1 LISDAAF
8 SKATPM
14 KNILCFGDS
23 NTWGF
28 DPASMTGS
36 PYPIRF
42 APDVRWTGVL
52 ARELGADFRVIE
64 EGQNGRTTVHED
76 PIMGHRNGSVYLPA
90 CLESHKPLDLVVLML
105 GTNDLKCFLNL
116 TPAEIASGAGVLV
129 KMILQGESGP
139 KARAPKVLLLCP
151 PATGDMSAVPDLAEK
166 FKGADVRSRRFPTYY
181 ENIAAQHGIAYLNTQ
196 DIVAA
201 SPQDG
206 LHLEASEHEKLGKAV
221 ADVVRS
227 VLG

>member
-1 LISDAAF
+1 
-8 SKATPM
+8 M
-14 KNILCFGDS
+14 KTILCFGDS

-36 PYPIRF
+36 PYPVRF
-42 APDVRWTGVL
+42 AHNVRWTGVL
-52 ARELGADFRVIE
+52 ARELGSDYRVIE

-76 PIMGHRNGSVYLPA
+76 PIMGHRNGSKYLPA

-116 TPAEIASGAGVLV
+116 TPAEIAAGAGTLV
-129 KMILQGESGP
+129 KTILQSESGP

-151 PATGDMSAVPDLAEK
+151 PATGDMSLVPDLAEK
-166 FKGADVRSRRFPTYY
+166 FINSDVRSRRFPAYY
-181 ENIAAQHGIAYLNTQ
+181 ENIAALHSVAYLNTQ
-196 DIVAA
+196 PIVTA

-206 LHLEASEHEKLGKAV
+206 LHLEAMEHEKLGKAV
-221 ADVVRS
+221 AEAVKRIV
-227 VLG
+227 